1 MRAVACV
8 RSGGIPGSSDS
19 KKRGRKKV
27 NSWRKESE
35 EHSVQ
40 AGALLSLLM
49 KLEKK
54 SVDAFNVGEEYW
66 FSMRS
71 EGSGP
76 LGTLG
81 GEGGKSRGG
90 RGS

>member
-1 MRAVACV
+1 MCAV
-8 RSGGIPGSSDS
+8 RRDTRQQRL
-19 KKRGRKKV
+19 KKKGEEKKV

-66 FSMRS
+66 
-71 EGSGP
+71 
-76 LGTLG
+76 
-81 GEGGKSRGG
+81 
-90 RGS
+90 

>member
-8 RSGGIPGSSDS
+8 RSGGIPGSRDS
-19 KKRGRKKV
+19 EKRRRKKDTLMAQGKRGALGPGGV
-27 NSWRKESE
+27 
-35 EHSVQ
+35 
-40 AGALLSLLM
+40 LLSLLM

-71 EGSGP
+71 EGSGS
-76 LGTLG
+76 LGRLR
-81 GEGGKSRGG
+81 GEGGEARGE
-90 RGS
+90 R